1 MIHAVAID
9 DEPVALSII
18 RQFCLRDGDVALDS
32 YSDPVEGLEAVRR
45 VRPQLVFLDI
55 EMNGISGL
63 DVARTLPEGTFL
75 IFTTAYARFAL
86 DGFELNAVDFLHK
99 PFSWSRFETALNKV
113 RELMRLGNAAA
124 GSSGGELTVKSEYK
138 NINVRFSDISYIE
151 AMDNYAKIHV
161 SGGDTVLTQTS
172 LKELEDMLPGDR
184 FVRIHRSYIIPVSG
198 VSRFTGRSVTLAGP
212 VVLPVGRVYAA
223 EFMKVMMSR
232 KPQGSAG

>member
-113 RELMRLGNAAA
+113 RELMRLRNAAA
-124 GSSGGELTVKSEYK
+124 GSSGGEFTVKSEYK

>member
-45 VRPQLVFLDI
+45 IRPQLVFLDI

-113 RELMRLGNAAA
+113 RELMRLRNAAA